1 MNQRLKRAIERA
13 AVVSGLPRLGN
24 ILNKNR
30 CVVLMYHNIVPSGV
44 EAVGDLSLHLT
55 QPDFA
60 EHLDL
65 FERHFDVVP
74 LIDLLDDHASTV
86 ERPRIAI
93 TFDDAYV
100 GALTVGV
107 QELVG
112 RRMPAT
118 IFVPPGLLGREA
130 WWDVVASRTSGEIPA
145 GERRDLLVALGGR
158 SEAILASVPASFG
171 TAPRPASQR
180 IATQSE
186 LAAAAGS
193 AGISIGSH
201 TWTHPNLAA
210 LVPSE
215 LQAELTRPLQWLRD
229 RFPSFIP
236 VVSYPYGLSSDS
248 VEAAASEAGYRAG
261 LRADGGWLTPEKLA
275 RPFALPR
282 FNVPANLSLD
292 GLWARLGIGVVR

>member
-1 MNQRLKRAIERA
+1 MHQRLKRAIERA

-30 CVVLMYHNIVPSGV
+30 CIVLMYHNVVPSGV
-44 EAVGDLSLHLT
+44 EPVGDLSLHLT

-60 EHLDL
+60 AHLDL
-65 FERHFDVVP
+65 FAQHFDVVP
-74 LIDLLDDHASTV
+74 LIDLLDGRGSPV

-107 QELVG
+107 QELVS

-118 IFVPPGLLGREA
+118 IFVPPGLLGRET
-130 WWDVVASRTSGEIPA
+130 WWDLVASGTNGEIPA
-145 GERRDLLVALGGR
+145 DERRDLLVALGGR
-158 SEAILASVPASFG
+158 GDAILASVPPSLEM
-171 TAPRPASQR
+171 APRPASQR

-186 LAAAAGS
+186 LASAAGR

-210 LVPSE
+210 LVSSE
-215 LQAELTRPLQWLRD
+215 LHVELTRPLQWLRA

-236 VVSYPYGLSSDS
+236 IVSYPYGLSSDS
-248 VEAAASEAGYRAG
+248 VEAAASDAGYRAG
-261 LRADGGWLTPEKLA
+261 LRADGGWLTAEKLA

-282 FNVPANLSLD
+282 FNIPANLSLD
-292 GLWARLGIGVVR
+292 GLWARLGIGAVQ

>member
-24 ILNKNR
+24 IFNKNR
-30 CVVLMYHNIVPSGV
+30 CIVLMYHNIVPSGV
-44 EAVGDLSLHLT
+44 EPVGDLSLHLT

-65 FERHFDVVP
+65 FDRHFDVVP
-74 LIDLLDDHASTV
+74 LIDLLDDHASPV

-107 QELVG
+107 QELVS

-118 IFVPPGLLGREA
+118 IFVPPGLLGRET
-130 WWDVVASRTSGEIPA
+130 WWDLVASRTSGEIPA
-145 GERRDLLVALGGR
+145 DERRDLLVALGGR
-158 SEAILASVPASFG
+158 GEAILASVPASFG
-171 TAPRPASQR
+171 TAPRSASLR
-180 IATQSE
+180 IANSSE
-186 LAAAAGS
+186 LAAAAETS
-193 AGISIGSH
+193 GISIGSH

-210 LVPSE
+210 LDPSD
-215 LQAELTRPLQWLRD
+215 LLAELTRPFDWLRD
-229 RFPSFIP
+229 RFPSFVPI
-236 VVSYPYGLSSDS
+236 VSYPYGLSSDS
-248 VEAAASEAGYRAG
+248 VEAAASKAGYRAG
-261 LRADGGWLTPEKLA
+261 LRADGGWLKREKLA

-282 FNVPANLSLD
+282 FNIPANLSLD